1 MFEVEFSREAKDDLA
16 RLFDAVLDREL
27 NSATGD
33 LNLPGQAIAAIQ
45 TSVAFLKQSPFSCR
59 KAGDGA
65 DPLLRELII
74 DFGRTGYVALFKI
87 INHQRVVILALRHQL
102 EDDFH

>member
-1 MFEVEFSREAKDDLA
+1 MFDIRFSDEARADLL
-16 RLFDAVLDREL
+16 RLFDALLEREL
-27 NSATGD
+27 GSATGD
-33 LNLPGQAIAAIQ
+33 LTLPGRAIDAIEAA
-45 TSVAFLKQSPFSCR
+45 LGLLRHSPFSCR
-59 KAGDGA
+59 KAGDGG

-87 INHQRVVILALRHQL
+87 QNRQCVVILAVRHQL